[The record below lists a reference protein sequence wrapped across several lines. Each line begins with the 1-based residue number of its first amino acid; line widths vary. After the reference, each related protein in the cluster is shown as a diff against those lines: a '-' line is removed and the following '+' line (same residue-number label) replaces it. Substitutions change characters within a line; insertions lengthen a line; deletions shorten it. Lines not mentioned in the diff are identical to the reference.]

1 MRVSVASWRNMKEKI
16 VMIENARGIHLRPSG
31 VIAASLKGYSGR
43 AWVVSPQ
50 GKASPIT
57 ASPLSIMGLSLRRGD
72 VVTLR
77 VEGEAEEEKLTE
89 LAELLGKHY
98 DFA

>member
-1 MRVSVASWRNMKEKI
+1 MKEKI

-50 GKASPIT
+50 GKATQIT
-57 ASPLSIMGLSLRRGD
+57 ASPLSVMGLSLRRGD

-77 VEGEAEEEKLTE
+77 VEGEGEEEKLRE
-89 LAELLGKHY
+89 LGELFGKHY
-98 DFA
+98 DFT

>member
-1 MRVSVASWRNMKEKI
+1 MQEKI
-16 VMIENARGIHLRPSG
+16 VMIENGRGIHLRPSG
-31 VIAASLKGYSGR
+31 LIAAALKGYSGR

-50 GKASPIT
+50 GKATPIT

-77 VEGEAEEEKLTE
+77 VEGDAEGEKLAE
-89 LAELLGKHY
+89 LAELFGKHY
-98 DFA
+98 DFT